1 MKTLRYLPI
10 LLFAAC
16 AGGTENPAPAEKV
29 SPPGTVERIRAQEDS
44 LFARPGFDQR
54 GALALLG
61 VYKVF
66 ADSFPQDTMTP
77 EYLFRAAGL
86 SKALGQAA
94 QGVTLYD
101 RIIVNHPEWRK
112 IASTYYMKAFTID
125 DGLNDTAAARIAY
138 QQVIDRFPDHPFA
151 RDARAMIENLRYSD
165 EELIAR
171 FKAMNPDSG
180 AVAAGQ

>member
-1 MKTLRYLPI
+1 MKALRYLP
-10 LLFAAC
+10 LLVLAAC
-16 AGGTENPAPAEKV
+16 GGGTEVPAPESKV
-29 SPPGTVERIRAQEDS
+29 APPGTVERIRTQEDS
-44 LFARPGFDQR
+44 LFNRLGSDQR

-66 ADSFPQDTMTP
+66 ADSFPQDTMAP

-101 RIIVNHPEWRK
+101 RIIVNYPDWRK

-125 DGLNDTAAARIAY
+125 DGLDDTAAARIAY
-138 QQVIDRFPDHPFA
+138 QQVIDKFPDHPFA
-151 RDARAMIENLRYSD
+151 RDARAMIGNLRYSD

-171 FKAMNPDSG
+171 FKAMNPDTG
-180 AVAAGQ
+180 AVAAGE